1 MDNPGYDPTGDD
13 MGAAGGATRGG
24 DENPQDSNFP
34 GRPTD
39 SPEEQRRDW
48 QKEGA
53 RPKNPWEYQ
62 PIPHDDKDDIPMS
75 EFPEEKSGL
84 PKQKGSAE
92 TSFTDSE
99 GNLD

>member
-1 MDNPGYDPTGDD
+1 MILLATIWALLEALLEAVMRIHKIPTFQADQQI
-13 MGAAGGATRGG
+13 
-24 DENPQDSNFP
+24 P
-34 GRPTD
+34 
-39 SPEEQRRDW
+39 PEEQRRDW